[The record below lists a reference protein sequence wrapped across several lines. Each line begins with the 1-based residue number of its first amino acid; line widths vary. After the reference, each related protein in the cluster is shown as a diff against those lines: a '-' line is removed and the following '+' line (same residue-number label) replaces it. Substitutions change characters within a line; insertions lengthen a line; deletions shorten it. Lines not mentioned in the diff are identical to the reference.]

1 MDLETAREALKLLKR
16 QGLEFQLGAR
26 VTGVKVSGKDGR
38 RKATVEVEG
47 AEPLEADKV
56 LVAVGRKPNSVGL
69 GLEEAGVSL
78 DERGRVIVDAG
89 FATNLPGVYAIG
101 DLVAGPMLA
110 HKASEDGVALVER
123 LAGHAA
129 SVDYGL
135 VPAVVYTEPE
145 VASVGRTEEEL
156 KEAGVRYRKG
166 SFPFSANGRAR
177 SLGMTD
183 GKVKLLA
190 DEATDRILGVH
201 IVGPRAGDLIAE
213 AVAAMTFGA
222 SSEDLAATIH
232 AHPTL
237 SEALKE
243 AALGALG
250 RALHV

>member
-1 MDLETAREALKLLKR
+1 
-16 QGLEFQLGAR
+16 
-26 VTGVKVSGKDGR
+26 
-38 RKATVEVEG
+38 VEVEG